1 MGKNQLKNYKERNEL
16 VKGIR
21 ELEKEIEILENK
33 NELKEME
40 KLILKGLKKRVE
52 LFTIRENILMNGIIK
67 ESLERK
73 KDTM

>member
-1 MGKNQLKNYKERNEL
+1 MLENQLKNYKERNEL

-52 LFTIRENILMNGIIK
+52 LFTIRENILMNGIIR

>member
-52 LFTIRENILMNGIIK
+52 LLTIRENILMNGIIK